1 LNFTVTGTGSG
12 QTATVSLTIF
22 FQDYS
27 LTATPSGTTV
37 TAGNKATYA
46 VTVTPTNGFDQV
58 VLLSCGPI
66 PQDTTCYWNP
76 PALTMAGTT
85 GTGTVTATSTL
96 TITTT
101 AQSKLLRPPPPR
113 SIPPGWG
120 RWILLLALLT
130 LLGAIATSFRRSGSW
145 ARPRLSLVVLLV
157 ALFLV
162 ALEVG
167 CENYVNPI
175 NINPVV
181 TGTPSGTVGIVL
193 TGTLGNN
200 SGVTRYTIVNLSV
213 LPTT

>member
-1 LNFTVTGTGSG
+1 LTVFL
-12 QTATVSLTIF
+12 A
-22 FQDYS
+22 DYS
-27 LTATPSGTTV
+27 VTATPSGTTV
-37 TAGNKATYA
+37 TAGNNATYT

-85 GTGTVTATSTL
+85 GIGTVTATSTL

-101 AQSKLLRPPPPR
+101 AQSGLLRLPPPR
-113 SIPPGWG
+113 SVPPGWG
-120 RWILLLALLT
+120 RWILLFALLT
-130 LLGAIATSFRRSGSW
+130 LLGAILTGFSRSGSW
-145 ARPRLSLVVLLV
+145 VRPRLSLAVLLIGLLLV
-157 ALFLV
+157 ALG
-162 ALEVG
+162 VG

-200 SGVTRYTIVNLSV
+200 SGVSHSTVVNLSV